1 VNGAQRRAATEEHLR
16 AITTINDMFDRLD
29 ELVAARDRLT
39 GVTPLGPHDDPIR
52 DAESLLQHAELLQQ
66 AVSDLRLAA
75 LAASAHRRRIDL
87 AADLGTKVTSLFPR
101 AGREPRST
109 IPTEDDPDPAAAAP
123 AHAGCD
129 VPPASAESVAG

>member
-1 VNGAQRRAATEEHLR
+1 MNGAQRRAATEEHQR

-39 GVTPLGPHDDPIR
+39 GVTPHDDPIR
-52 DAESLLQHAELLQQ
+52 DAESLLQHADLLKQ

-75 LAASAHRRRIDL
+75 LAASAHRRRSDL

-101 AGREPRST
+101 ACRDLGGTS
-109 IPTEDDPDPAAAAP
+109 PTDDDPDPTPAAP
-123 AHAGCD
+123 AYAGRD
-129 VPPASAESVAG
+129 APQASSEPAAG